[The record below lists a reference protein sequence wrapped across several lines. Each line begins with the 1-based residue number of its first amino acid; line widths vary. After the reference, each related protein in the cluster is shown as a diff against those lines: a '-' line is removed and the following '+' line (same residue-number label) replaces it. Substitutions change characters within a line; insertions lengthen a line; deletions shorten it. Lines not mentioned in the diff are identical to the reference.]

1 MNKIQNYALLHADI
15 NLANLSEILEA
26 LEKRND
32 IINIDYILAVI
43 LGLESIPREFPQDAI
58 LRDGKRRARFRS
70 YDILMDQIHYKYDD
84 ELRLWFKTAEDA
96 KSYSDGAPSY
106 NLYYNYYESDDCTFP
121 GTQTRTFDDCCTR
134 TEWLEN
140 AVK

>member
-15 NLANLSEILEA
+15 NLANLSEILEI
-26 LEKRND
+26 LEKRDN
-32 IINIDYILAVI
+32 IINIDHVLSII

-58 LRDGKRRARFRS
+58 LNDGKRRARFKD
-70 YDILMDQIHYKYDD
+70 YDVLMDRIHYEYDD
-84 ELRLWFKTAEDA
+84 ELRLWFKTCQDA
-96 KSYSDGAPSY
+96 RSYSDGTPSY
-106 NLYYNYYESDDCTFP
+106 KLSYKYSECDDYSSP
-121 GTQTRTFDDCCTR
+121 GTQTRSFCDWCPR